1 MIGIVHVH
9 IDAKMREKRHN
20 SSVVLCYG
28 SCLDSNKEIKIS
40 KAHKAHLVTWF
51 ILGRPITH
59 IQSLI
64 LKPAASLLQ
73 YQQQVSVHKMDPTEL
88 CDIVLFFHLSKR

>member
-20 SSVVLCYG
+20 SPVVLCYG

-40 KAHKAHLVTWF
+40 KAHFVT
-51 ILGRPITH
+51 ILGRPFTL
-59 IQSLI
+59 SLI
-64 LKPAASLLQ
+64 LKPIKLNLNQ
-73 YQQQVSVHKMDPTEL
+73 LNLGKL
-88 CDIVLFFHLSKR
+88 CKI